1 MIYDVEN
8 LNGTIIT
15 LNNPLSVKIS
25 MDEDAPADSITAQFV
40 IDSDSEYYK
49 AFVND
54 QLVKIKVYDVDKS
67 RIILNGLIDE
77 QIVSVNDKGIIL
89 TVVARSTASLLLDN
103 EAKPQIYNSFNSELL
118 YKRHLKPYGYIGFN
132 NTEDRRYIG
141 IFEVGK
147 GVSEWQVIEKFCK
160 EFMIR
165 APRIKPNNTVD
176 FLNEYKDSGIT
187 FSNKDNTGLFYSSIE
202 ENYKRYKLISEVFVR
217 SFKDGNYDNRIKDN
231 VSINRGIIR
240 KRYINAVGDNK
251 SPIFRGTELIKNAN
265 YESFELKITYPGGIP
280 IELFD
285 KVTVDDEIIG
295 TISNLIAVSISY
307 TLDKTGEK
315 CKITFRKE

>member
-1 MIYDVEN
+1 MIYDIEN
-8 LNGTIIT
+8 LNGSIIT
-15 LNNPLSVKIS
+15 LNNPLSIKIS
-25 MDEDAPADSITAQFV
+25 MDEDAPADSITAKFA
-40 IDSDSEYYK
+40 IDNDSEYYK
-49 AFVND
+49 TFAND

-67 RIILNGLIDE
+67 RMILNGLIDE

-89 TVVARSTASLLLDN
+89 TIVARSTASLLLDN
-103 EAKPQIYNSFNSELL
+103 EAKPQIYNLFNSELL

-132 NTEDRRYIG
+132 NAEDKRYIG

-165 APRIKPNNTVD
+165 TPRIRPNNTVD
-176 FLNEYKDSGIT
+176 FLNEYKESGIT
-187 FSNKDNTGLFYSSIE
+187 FSNKDNKGLFYSSIE

-217 SFKDGNYDNRIKDN
+217 SLKDGNYDNRIKDN

-251 SPIFRGTELIKNAN
+251 SPIFRGTELIKSAN
-265 YESFELKITYPGGIP
+265 RDSFEFKLVYPGEIP

-285 KVTVDDEIIG
+285 KVTIDDEIIG
-295 TISNLIAVSISY
+295 KISNLIAVSINY
-307 TLDKTGEK
+307 TLDKLGEK
-315 CKITFRKE
+315 CTITFRKE

>member
-1 MIYDVEN
+1 MIYDIEN
-8 LNGTIIT
+8 LNGSIIT
-15 LNNPLSVKIS
+15 LNNPLSIKIS
-25 MDEDAPADSITAQFV
+25 MDEDAPADSITAKFA
-40 IDSDSEYYK
+40 IDNDSEYYK
-49 AFVND
+49 TFAND

-67 RIILNGLIDE
+67 RMILNGLIDE

-89 TVVARSTASLLLDN
+89 TIVARSTASLLLDN

-132 NTEDRRYIG
+132 NAEDKRYIG

-165 APRIKPNNTVD
+165 TPRIRPNNTVD
-176 FLNEYKDSGIT
+176 FLNEYKESGIT
-187 FSNKDNTGLFYSSIE
+187 FSNKDNKGLFYSSIE

-217 SFKDGNYDNRIKDN
+217 SLKDGNYDNRIKDN

-251 SPIFRGTELIKNAN
+251 SPIFRGTELIKSAN
-265 YESFELKITYPGGIP
+265 RDSFELKLVYPGEIP

-285 KVTVDDEIIG
+285 KVTIDDEIIG
-295 TISNLIAVSISY
+295 KISNLIAVSINY
-307 TLDKTGEK
+307 TLDKLGEK
-315 CKITFRKE
+315 CAITFRKE

>member
-1 MIYDVEN
+1 MIYDIEN
-8 LNGTIIT
+8 LNGSIIT
-15 LNNPLSVKIS
+15 LNNPLSIKIS
-25 MDEDAPADSITAQFV
+25 MDEDAPADSITAKFA
-40 IDSDSEYYK
+40 IDNDSEYYK
-49 AFVND
+49 TFAND

-67 RIILNGLIDE
+67 RMILNGLIDE

-89 TVVARSTASLLLDN
+89 TIVARSTASLLLDN

-132 NTEDRRYIG
+132 NAEDKRYIG

-165 APRIKPNNTVD
+165 TPRIRPNNTVD
-176 FLNEYKDSGIT
+176 FLNEYKESDIT
-187 FSNKDNTGLFYSSIE
+187 FSNKDNKGLFYSSIE

-217 SFKDGNYDNRIKDN
+217 SLKDGNYDNRIKDN

-251 SPIFRGTELIKNAN
+251 SPIFRGTELIKSAN
-265 YESFELKITYPGGIP
+265 RDSFELKLVYPGEIP

-285 KVTVDDEIIG
+285 KVTIDDEIIG
-295 TISNLIAVSISY
+295 KISNLIAVSINY
-307 TLDKTGEK
+307 TLDKLGEK
-315 CKITFRKE
+315 CTITFRKE